1 MRRPILALLLL
12 ASVSLASAAR
22 AAEGK
27 KPSVTLDVKD
37 EDARVI
43 LKSMQQQCG
52 IKNLVLDPDVKGSG
66 TFYFNAVPCPTAF
79 RVVLRT
85 MGLQASTYS
94 NQIVTV
100 GTASH

>member
-1 MRRPILALLLL
+1 MRRRVAVLLLSSL
-12 ASVSLASAAR
+12 FLASAAG
-22 AAEGK
+22 AAEAK
-27 KPSVTLDVKD
+27 KPSVTLDVVD

-52 IKNLVLDPDVKGSG
+52 IKNLVIDPDVKGSG
-66 TFYFNAVPCPTAF
+66 TFYFKAVPCPTAF

-94 NQIVTV
+94 NHIVTV